1 MHGRLLHGFLVVL
14 ILLGLT
20 GASWMQGVL
29 NRDREVLG
37 LTRAAPLENAPPV
50 LAFTTVALGGF
61 RGLIANALWIRMD
74 ELQQEGKYFE
84 MVQLADW
91 ISKLQP
97 NMPQAWVHLAWN
109 MSYNVSVQ
117 IPDLPA
123 RWPWVRRGIELLRDE
138 GLRYNPHD
146 ILIYR
151 ELAWHFQHK
160 MGQDLDDAHWIYKRQ
175 WAYEMSFLLG
185 DGRPDWNALIHPV
198 TEEQKTRARIL
209 REEYK
214 LDPAFMKTVDDRYG
228 PLEWRLPESHA
239 IYWSMLGLENA
250 KTREQLIQLRRGI
263 YQSLHLATIRGR
275 LLSVGSSNEEMKRF
289 ELSPNVALAE
299 KADQAYEDQI
309 RDDPEMR
316 GNIQTGHKNFLRDL
330 SWAMYTHN
338 RITDAQKWFTKLKV
352 TYTNA
357 VPSEMTLD
365 DYALARVTEY
375 AGETSRNK
383 TSLMVEGVLQRSLF
397 YLAIGEDDQA
407 DGYARLASKIW
418 ETYTKGTDYRTMRGN
433 ERVRVDRVDLDPLPI
448 LRQRMLDQMLD
459 PEAGI
464 LDATLAAQL
473 RTALGIPA
481 PLRRPSPPT
490 NAPPSALNPNSRRAL
505 PAGPTNTAVQRRVP

>member
-1 MHGRLLHGFLVVL
+1 MHGRILQGFLGAI
-14 ILLGLT
+14 ILLGLV
-20 GASWMQGVL
+20 GSSWMQERL

-37 LTRAAPLENAPPV
+37 LTRATPLENAPPV

-97 NMPQAWVHLAWN
+97 TVPQAWVHLAWN

-185 DGRPDWNALIHPV
+185 DGRPDWDALIQPK
-198 TEEQKTRARIL
+198 TDEQKAKSKML
-209 REEYK
+209 REDYK
-214 LDPAFMKTVDDRYG
+214 LDPTFMKKVDEKYG

-239 IYWSMLGLENA
+239 IYWAMLGLENA
-250 KTREQLIQLRRGI
+250 KTKEQLIQLRRVI
-263 YQSLHLATIRGR
+263 YQSLHLACIRGR
-275 LLSVGSSNEEMKRF
+275 LLSIATSDKDMKRF
-289 ELSPNVALAE
+289 EISPNVALAE

-309 RDDPEMR
+309 RDDADMR
-316 GNIQTGHKNFLRDL
+316 QNIQTGHKNYLRDV
-330 SWAMYTHN
+330 SWALYTHN
-338 RITDAQKWFTKLKV
+338 RITEAQKWFTKLKA

-383 TSLMVEGVLQRSLF
+383 TTLMVEGLIQRSLF
-397 YLAIGEDDQA
+397 YQAIGEDEQA
-407 DGYARLASKIW
+407 EGYQRLAIKIW
-418 ETYTKGTDYRTMRGN
+418 DTYTKGTEFRTMRGN
-433 ERVRVDRVDLDPLPI
+433 EKVRVDRVDLDPIPI
-448 LRQRMLDQMLD
+448 IRDRVLKQMLN
-459 PEAGI
+459 PEAGY
-464 LDATLAAQL
+464 LDETLAAQL
-473 RTALGIPA
+473 RTALGMPSA
-481 PLRRPSPPT
+481 PPRVAT
-490 NAPPSALNPNSRRAL
+490 NAPPAVAPNSS
-505 PAGPTNTAVQRRVP
+505 GTQSVSTNSAVQRRVP

>member
-1 MHGRLLHGFLVVL
+1 MQGRVFHGFLVAI
-14 ILLGLT
+14 ILLGLS
-20 GASWMQGVL
+20 GASWVQSGL

-37 LTRAAPLENAPPV
+37 LTRATPLENAPPV

-74 ELQQEGKYFE
+74 ELQQEGKFFE

-97 NMPQAWVHLAWN
+97 TMPQAWVHLAWN

-146 ILIYR
+146 MLLYR

-160 MGQDLDDAHWIYKRQ
+160 MGQDLDDAHWVYKRQ

-185 DGRPDWNALIHPV
+185 DGRPDWEALIHPK
-198 TEEQKTRARIL
+198 TDEQKARSRIL

-214 LDPAFMKTVDDRYG
+214 LDPTHMKKVDDRYG

-239 IYWSMLGLENA
+239 IYWATLGLENA
-250 KTREQLIQLRRGI
+250 TTREQLIQLRRVI
-263 YQSLHLATIRGR
+263 YQSLHLACQRGR
-275 LLSVGSSNEEMKRF
+275 LLAIASGDQGMKRF
-289 ELSPNVALAE
+289 EMSPNVALADR
-299 KADQAYEDQI
+299 ADQAYEDQI
-309 RDDPEMR
+309 RDDAEMR
-316 GNIQTGHKNFLRDL
+316 DNIRTGHKNFLRDI
-330 SWAMYTHN
+330 SWALYTHN
-338 RITDAQKWFTKLKV
+338 RITDAQKWFAKLKV

-365 DYALARVTEY
+365 EYALARVSEY

-383 TSLMVEGVLQRSLF
+383 TTLMIEGLLQRSMY

-407 DGYARLASKIW
+407 DGYARLATKIYD
-418 ETYTKGTDYRTMRGN
+418 TYTKGTEFRTMRGN
-433 ERVRVDRVDLDPLPI
+433 EKVRVDRVDLDPLPVF
-448 LRQRMLDQMLD
+448 RQRALDMMLK
-459 PEAGI
+459 PGSEFYEPA
-464 LDATLAAQL
+464 LAAQL
-473 RTALGIPA
+473 RTVLGLP
-481 PLRRPSPPT
+481 PPPESPPT
-490 NAPPSALNPNSRRAL
+490 TNSPSVTTPPAASS
-505 PAGPTNTAVQRRVP
+505 PTNAAVQRRGP